1 MSKAVAGS
9 IFSNYFTDVCGH
21 HVALYLST
29 GRNVSII
36 NGVYSPNITELSRGR
51 SRYE

>member
-1 MSKAVAGS
+1 MSKAIAGS
-9 IFSNYFTDVCGH
+9 IFSSYFTDVCGH
-21 HVALYLST
+21 HVAMYLSA

-36 NGVYSPNITELSRGR
+36 NGAYSLNITELSRGR